1 MRYNDWLNVGFW
13 VCQVL
18 LAILFGYSG
27 LMKSIKTKREL
38 VEMGQTAAEDLSPET
53 IRFIGIM
60 EILGTIGIIL
70 PCLTGI
76 FPILTPLAAV
86 GFGII
91 MILAAVFHFRRGEKT
106 IVLLNLFLL
115 LLCAFV
121 AYGRFIN
128 LSK

>member
-1 MRYNDWLNVGFW
+1 MLNVALW
-13 VCQVL
+13 VCQIL

-27 LMKSIKTKREL
+27 LMKSAKTKNEL
-38 VEMGQTAAEDLSPET
+38 VKMGQTAAEDLSPET
-53 IRFIGIM
+53 IQFIGIM

-70 PCLTGI
+70 PHLTGI
-76 FPILTPLAAV
+76 LPILTPLAAI

-106 IVLLNLFLL
+106 TVLLNLLIL

-121 AYGRFIN
+121 ACGRFTFFV
-128 LSK
+128 